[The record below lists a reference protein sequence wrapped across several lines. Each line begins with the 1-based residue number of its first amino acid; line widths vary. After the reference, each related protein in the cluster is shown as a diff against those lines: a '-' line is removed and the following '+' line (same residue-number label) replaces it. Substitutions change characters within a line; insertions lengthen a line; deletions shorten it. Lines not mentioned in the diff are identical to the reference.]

1 MRALIFMFLVAQL
14 AACATT
20 TGPGYDEDLTVGTVQ
35 REIHVGMSGAEVAQV
50 MGSPNIV
57 TTDENR
63 NETWVYDKIS
73 TQSVSNETS
82 GGIAILRFISDVG
95 PIAASGRSRNES
107 TSQRTLTVVVRIDE
121 NDTVEDFAY
130 HTSRF

>member
-1 MRALIFMFLVAQL
+1 MRTLILIFVVGQL

-20 TGPGYDEDLTVGTVQ
+20 SGPRYDENLTVGTVQ
-35 REIHVGMSGAEVAQV
+35 REIHVGMSGADVAQV

-57 TTDENR
+57 TTDEDR
-63 NETWVYDKIS
+63 NETWVYDKFS
-73 TQSVSNETS
+73 TQSVGNESS

-95 PIAASGRSRNES
+95 PIAASGRSRSAS
-107 TSQRTLTVVVRIDE
+107 TSQRTLTVVIRFDE
-121 NDTVEDFAY
+121 YDRVDDFAY